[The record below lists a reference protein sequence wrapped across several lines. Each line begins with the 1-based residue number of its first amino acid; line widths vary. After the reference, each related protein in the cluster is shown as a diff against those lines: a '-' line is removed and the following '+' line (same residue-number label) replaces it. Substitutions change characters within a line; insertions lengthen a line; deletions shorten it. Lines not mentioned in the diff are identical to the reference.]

1 MRFDQHLILLEV
13 LGSCCGVG
21 PVIMDVCTLMIYI
34 PRIQSD
40 GDLILAFYLNSLISL
55 RLPSFVLKIPET
67 EDQRLPSR
75 NNLPHFGK
83 LLPRL
88 LSSLLP

>member
-40 GDLILAFYLNSLISL
+40 LILAFYFNSLISL